1 MRRGGGRS
9 RTYKDIVN
17 HLIPIFE
24 LAVTYAEDFSHH
36 PGKGI
41 TQLLQCWNHRPSNLE
56 LEDREVKQ
64 LASHSTEMGINKAT
78 GKGAQAL
85 SPWK

>member
-1 MRRGGGRS
+1 MGEEAEHI
-9 RTYKDIVN
+9 KDIVN